1 METNPSEHI
10 GPAQLAKLLE
20 ESRRRAEPALD
31 AADVH
36 PHLAACPACREQ
48 FEDLALLD
56 RQLDRQKGMRPAKSA
71 PRQGDCPDP
80 VVWREIAGGLTPPG
94 ETLIYLEHASRCDHC
109 GPSLREA
116 VAEVADLN
124 GEITE
129 ADRALIAILDSARA
143 EWQRKLAQQIA
154 ETQHTARDRESAPWW
169 KRWLAVPRLAVPRL
183 AVPRLA
189 MAGASLLAIVAV
201 GSWIVV
207 HRINNYNAAR
217 NQPAAA
223 DQLLARAY
231 TEKRTLELRIAGA
244 DYAPLRVSR
253 GPAASFTSRPEPL
266 LKAEALIASQLESH
280 PSDPSWLQAKAQ
292 ADVLEGKYDAAV
304 EALRRALELEP
315 HSPALLTDLA
325 TAYFQR
331 AQQEDRK
338 DDLGAAYEYLSQ
350 ALRFHPDDPVALF
363 NRAIVAEHQ
372 FLYHQALDDWDRY
385 LQVDPRSDWTGEA
398 REAADRLRTKLK
410 DHDAS
415 QAAPLLTPALIA
427 TSIAASTDAA
437 SGNDPNLRSTVD
449 ARIEEYLSSA
459 VRSWLPQAYAEKG
472 AADPAAQQ
480 ALFFLADLTSQQHND
495 RWLADLLRGSS
506 ARNFPQAAAALARA
520 VNATDAG
527 EYDVSR
533 QQAKLAEKFFSS
545 SGNTAGV
552 LRAQFEQ
559 TYAAQMTR
567 RSEACR
573 RQATT
578 VLRKSEK
585 YSYFWLQIQLGLEES
600 ICSGLMDDLGT
611 QEKMAQR
618 AMDRAQ
624 KNGYGGLYLRSLY
637 FAADE
642 KIVVGDSS
650 RTWRISLVGLQRY
663 WSGQYPSMQGLNLY
677 GGLAYDAES
686 HGRFNL
692 QVALWREAIAVLGS
706 DRNLLWRA
714 TTHESLAQAAKAAH
728 QPRLAEQQY
737 AEAARLYALAPQ
749 TEASRSNAIE
759 NQIRSAQLE
768 SRQGQL
774 DNALGRLISVQ
785 DQIRSL
791 SNNYLVQMF
800 YSVLGELQ
808 LHRHR
813 EAEAEQ
819 ALQPALTIAEQSLA
833 SLRSEAERI
842 AWKSEAAPVYRALTE
857 ARLLQGN
864 PQESLDVYE
873 SYLGASQGASP
884 ARPSVPHPSRLA
896 LRLPLLSQETVL
908 VYAALPDGVAIWVC
922 GDRGVHAEW
931 IAKPADELQEL
942 AARFYDLASDPKSDL
957 NALRRDGRS
966 LYTAL
971 ILPIEQ
977 RLAPGRTLVIEADGW
992 LARVPFEALVDAQ
1005 NHYLIDRWPVV
1016 HSLGQDFEARLR
1028 NDNDNDNN
1036 GNGNNDAGPIS
1047 ARMPLLVVA
1056 SAASSQQ
1063 QGLPP
1068 LTGVAEEADAV
1079 ASGFHSPRVLKGSEA
1094 TLRAVKEDLPSAAVF
1109 HFAGHSLFTPD
1120 RSGLLLEDA
1129 NSDAGRR
1136 TETPSLLDAAA
1147 VRKLNVGNMELA
1159 FLSACNTES
1168 GAGSSG
1174 GFNSITEALLR
1185 AGVPH
1190 VVASRWEVMET
1201 RAFIDAFY
1209 RSALSGQHVS
1219 EAIRGASRNMLADP
1233 RTAHPYY
1240 WSAFAA
1246 YGRP

>member
-1 METNPSEHI
+1 
-10 GPAQLAKLLE
+10 
-20 ESRRRAEPALD
+20 
-31 AADVH
+31 
-36 PHLAACPACREQ
+36 
-48 FEDLALLD
+48 
-56 RQLDRQKGMRPAKSA
+56 
-71 PRQGDCPDP
+71 
-80 VVWREIAGGLTPPG
+80 
-94 ETLIYLEHASRCDHC
+94 
-109 GPSLREA
+109 
-116 VAEVADLN
+116 
-124 GEITE
+124 
-129 ADRALIAILDSARA
+129 
-143 EWQRKLAQQIA
+143 
-154 ETQHTARDRESAPWW
+154 
-169 KRWLAVPRLAVPRL
+169 
-183 AVPRLA
+183 
-189 MAGASLLAIVAV
+189 MAGASFLAIVAV
-201 GSWIVV
+201 GSWVVV
-207 HRINNYNAAR
+207 HRYNVDKANR

-223 DQLLARAY
+223 SHLLARAY

-266 LKAEALIASQLESH
+266 LKAEALIARKLESH

-315 HSPALLTDLA
+315 HSPAVLTDLA

-350 ALRFHPDDPVALF
+350 ALRLHPDDPVALF

-385 LQVDPRSDWTGEA
+385 LQVDPGSDWTGEA

-415 QAAPLLTPALIA
+415 QAAPLLSPAQ
-427 TSIAASTDAA
+427 IAASADAS
-437 SGNDPNLRSTVD
+437 SGDDPNLRSTVD
-449 ARIEEYLSSA
+449 ARIEEYLSGA
-459 VRSWLPQAYAEKG
+459 VRSWLPQAYPEKG
-472 AADPAAQQ
+472 AADPAAQR
-480 ALFFLADLTSQQHND
+480 ALFFLADLTSRQHND
-495 RWLADLLRGSS
+495 RWLADLLRDSS
-506 ARNFPQAAAALARA
+506 ARNFPQAVAALARA
-520 VNATDAG
+520 LNATDIA

-533 QQAKLAEKFFSS
+533 RQAELAEQLFRASR
-545 SGNTAGV
+545 NTAGAV
-552 LRAQFEQ
+552 RAQFEQ
-559 TYAAQMTR
+559 AYAAQIERQSDM
-567 RSEACR
+567 CR
-573 RQATT
+573 RKATAALT
-578 VLRKSEK
+578 ESKR
-585 YSYFWLQIQLGLEES
+585 YSYPWLQIQLGLEEGV
-600 ICSGLMDDLGT
+600 CSALMDDLGT
-611 QEKMAQR
+611 YRKMAQR

-624 KNGYGGLYLRSLY
+624 KHGYDGLYLRSLV

-642 KIVVGDSS
+642 KIGAGDRSS
-650 RTWRISLVGLQRY
+650 AWKLSLTGLQRY
-663 WSGQYPSMQGLNLY
+663 RSGQYPSMQGYNLY
-677 GGLAYDAES
+677 GCLAYDAES
-686 HGRFNL
+686 HDQFNL
-692 QVALWREAIAVLGS
+692 QLALWREGVAVLGS
-706 DRNLLWRA
+706 DTNLQRLA
-714 TTHESLAQAAKAAH
+714 AAHELLAHAAKAAH

-737 AEAARLYALAPQ
+737 AEAARVYALAPQ

-759 NQIRSAQLE
+759 NQIRNAQLQ

-800 YSVLGELQ
+800 YSALGELQ
-808 LHRHR
+808 VRRHR

-819 ALQPALTIAEQSLA
+819 ALKPALTLAEQSLA
-833 SLRSEAERI
+833 SLKSEAERI
-842 AWKSEAAPVYRALTE
+842 SWKNDAAPVYLALTE
-857 ARLLQGN
+857 AKLLQGY
-864 PQESLDVYE
+864 PQESLEVYE
-873 SYLGASQGASP
+873 SYLGTSQRAVQDRRTPSQSAS
-884 ARPSVPHPSRLA
+884 
-896 LRLPLLSQETVL
+896 RLPLLSRETVL
-908 VYAALPDGVAIWVC
+908 VYAALPDGLAIWVC
-922 GDRGVHAEW
+922 DDRGVHAEW
-931 IAKPADELQEL
+931 IAKPTDELQEL

-957 NALRRDGRS
+957 TALRRDGRS

-971 ILPIEQ
+971 ILPVDQ
-977 RLAPGRTLVIEADGW
+977 RLTQGRTLVIEADGW

-1005 NHYLIDRWPVV
+1005 NHYLIERWPIV

-1028 NDNDNDNN
+1028 NDNDNNDNH
-1036 GNGNNDAGPIS
+1036 DAGPIS

-1056 SAASSQQ
+1056 SAASSQEE
-1063 QGLPP
+1063 GLPP
-1068 LTGVAEEADAV
+1068 LTDAAEEADAV
-1079 ASGFHSPRVLKGSEA
+1079 ASGFHSSRVLKGSEA

-1120 RSGLLLEDA
+1120 RSGLLLENA
-1129 NSDAGRR
+1129 NADAGSR

-1174 GFNSITEALLR
+1174 GFNSVTEALLR

-1190 VVASRWEVMET
+1190 VVASRWEVVET
-1201 RAFIDAFY
+1201 RAFINDFY
-1209 RSALSGQHVS
+1209 RRALSGQLVS
-1219 EAIRGASRNMLADP
+1219 EATRGASRNMLADP